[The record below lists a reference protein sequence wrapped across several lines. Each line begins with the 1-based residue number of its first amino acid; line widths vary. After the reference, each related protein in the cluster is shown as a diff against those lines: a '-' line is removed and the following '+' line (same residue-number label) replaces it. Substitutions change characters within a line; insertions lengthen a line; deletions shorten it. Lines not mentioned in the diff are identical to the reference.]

1 MDYLEQRRK
10 LRQMVQERLD
20 YGRDYTD
27 EEVEDTIDEVLMEQ
41 ENLELCSVELRR
53 RLRKELFDS
62 LRRLDILQIFVDD
75 SSVTEIMING
85 LDHIFVERDG
95 QLQELDRAFDSME
108 KLQDVIQQ
116 IVAGCNRVVNEAS
129 PIVDARLSNGARVN
143 IVMSPIALNGPIIT
157 IRRFPDKPITM
168 QKLIAMETI
177 SPEAA
182 DFLKTLVKAG
192 YNIFVSGGTGSG
204 KTTFLNVLS
213 GFIPSEQ
220 RIITIEDSAE
230 LQLQGIPNLVRLETR
245 NGNAE
250 GCREIGI
257 RELIRSS
264 LRMRPD
270 RIIVGEVRGAEAI
283 DMLQCMNTGHDGSM
297 STGHANSAA
306 DMLSRLENMV
316 LMGMDLPLPAIRNQI
331 ASGVDIIVHL
341 GRIRD
346 KSRKVLEITEVVGC
360 ENGEIRL
367 NPLYCF
373 EELGESSEGN
383 VVIHDLEK
391 DVTDM
396 MHEIG
401 VPAHIKGYQYLREAI
416 MMSVEDPAM
425 ISSITKILYPTIAK
439 RFQTTPSRVERAIRH
454 AIEVAWSRGRMET
467 LDAMFGYTID
477 TGKGKPTNSEF
488 IALIADRIRL
498 SYRN

>member
-41 ENLELCSVELRR
+41 ENLE
-53 RLRKELFDS
+53 
-62 LRRLDILQIFVDD
+62 
-75 SSVTEIMING
+75 
-85 LDHIFVERDG
+85 
-95 QLQELDRAFDSME
+95 
-108 KLQDVIQQ
+108 
-116 IVAGCNRVVNEAS
+116 S

-213 GFIPSEQ
+213 GFIPPEQ

-283 DMLQCMNTGHDGSM
+283 DMLQC
-297 STGHANSAA
+297 
-306 DMLSRLENMV
+306 
-316 LMGMDLPLPAIRNQI
+316 
-331 ASGVDIIVHL
+331 
-341 GRIRD
+341 
-346 KSRKVLEITEVVGC
+346 TE
-360 ENGEIRL
+360 
-367 NPLYCF
+367 Y
-373 EELGESSEGN
+373 
-383 VVIHDLEK
+383 
-391 DVTDM
+391 
-396 MHEIG
+396 
-401 VPAHIKGYQYLREAI
+401 
-416 MMSVEDPAM
+416 
-425 ISSITKILYPTIAK
+425 
-439 RFQTTPSRVERAIRH
+439 RA
-454 AIEVAWSRGRMET
+454 
-467 LDAMFGYTID
+467 
-477 TGKGKPTNSEF
+477 
-488 IALIADRIRL
+488 
-498 SYRN
+498 

>member
-264 LRMRPD
+264 LRMRP
-270 RIIVGEVRGAEAI
+270 
-283 DMLQCMNTGHDGSM
+283 
-297 STGHANSAA
+297 
-306 DMLSRLENMV
+306 
-316 LMGMDLPLPAIRNQI
+316 
-331 ASGVDIIVHL
+331 
-341 GRIRD
+341 
-346 KSRKVLEITEVVGC
+346 
-360 ENGEIRL
+360 
-367 NPLYCF
+367 
-373 EELGESSEGN
+373 EG
-383 VVIHDLEK
+383 
-391 DVTDM
+391 
-396 MHEIG
+396 
-401 VPAHIKGYQYLREAI
+401 IKI
-416 MMSVEDPAM
+416 
-425 ISSITKILYPTIAK
+425 K
-439 RFQTTPSRVERAIRH
+439 
-454 AIEVAWSRGRMET
+454 
-467 LDAMFGYTID
+467 
-477 TGKGKPTNSEF
+477 KGKLKRKKKRIPIPHTFLQHILGNLIPFIRGEAVKIIEEADDLLSLFHSILHVEGILPIHGICTQHPFSE
-488 IALIADRIRL
+488 
-498 SYRN
+498 

>member
-182 DFLKTLVKAG
+182 EFLKTLVKAG

-213 GFIPSEQ
+213 GFIPPEQ

-316 LMGMDLPLPAIRNQI
+316 LMGKDLPLPAIRNQI

-373 EELGESSEGN
+373 EELGESSEVN
-383 VVIHDLEK
+383 VVGKLNK
-391 DVTDM
+391 
-396 MHEIG
+396 
-401 VPAHIKGYQYLREAI
+401 
-416 MMSVEDPAM
+416 
-425 ISSITKILYPTIAK
+425 
-439 RFQTTPSRVERAIRH
+439 
-454 AIEVAWSRGRMET
+454 
-467 LDAMFGYTID
+467 
-477 TGKGKPTNSEF
+477 TGGLLNEGKLK
-488 IALIADRIRL
+488 AAGL
-498 SYRN
+498 S

>member
-182 DFLKTLVKAG
+182 EFLKTLVKAG

-213 GFIPSEQ
+213 GFIPPEQ

-373 EELGESSEGN
+373 EELGESREVNG
-383 VVIHDLEK
+383 VVNLEK
-391 DVTDM
+391 TGGFLQ
-396 MHEIG
+396 EG
-401 VPAHIKGYQYLREAI
+401 KIKAAG
-416 MMSVEDPAM
+416 
-425 ISSITKILYPTIAK
+425 
-439 RFQTTPSRVERAIRH
+439 QT
-454 AIEVAWSRGRMET
+454 
-467 LDAMFGYTID
+467 
-477 TGKGKPTNSEF
+477 
-488 IALIADRIRL
+488 
-498 SYRN
+498 

>member
-213 GFIPSEQ
+213 GFIPPEQ

-264 LRMRPD
+264 LRMRP
-270 RIIVGEVRGAEAI
+270 
-283 DMLQCMNTGHDGSM
+283 
-297 STGHANSAA
+297 
-306 DMLSRLENMV
+306 
-316 LMGMDLPLPAIRNQI
+316 
-331 ASGVDIIVHL
+331 
-341 GRIRD
+341 
-346 KSRKVLEITEVVGC
+346 
-360 ENGEIRL
+360 
-367 NPLYCF
+367 
-373 EELGESSEGN
+373 EG
-383 VVIHDLEK
+383 
-391 DVTDM
+391 
-396 MHEIG
+396 
-401 VPAHIKGYQYLREAI
+401 IKI
-416 MMSVEDPAM
+416 
-425 ISSITKILYPTIAK
+425 K
-439 RFQTTPSRVERAIRH
+439 
-454 AIEVAWSRGRMET
+454 
-467 LDAMFGYTID
+467 
-477 TGKGKPTNSEF
+477 KGKLKRKKKRIPIPHTFLQHILGNLIPF
-488 IALIADRIRL
+488 IRCEAVKIIEEADDLL
-498 SYRN
+498 SLFHSVLHVEGILPIHGICTQHSFPE

>member
-213 GFIPSEQ
+213 GFIPPEQ

-283 DMLQCMNTGHDGSM
+283 GMNTGHDGSM

-383 VVIHDLEK
+383 VVGKLQK
-391 DVTDM
+391 KGGLL
-396 MHEIG
+396 HE
-401 VPAHIKGYQYLREAI
+401 
-416 MMSVEDPAM
+416 
-425 ISSITKILYPTIAK
+425 
-439 RFQTTPSRVERAIRH
+439 
-454 AIEVAWSRGRMET
+454 
-467 LDAMFGYTID
+467 
-477 TGKGKPTNSEF
+477 GKLKAAG
-488 IALIADRIRL
+488 L
-498 SYRN
+498 S